1 MLYPI
6 GIQSFEEIRNG
17 GYVYVDKTALI
28 HRMTSTGKY
37 YFLSRP
43 RRFGKSLLLSTME
56 AYFSGRKE
64 LFEGLAMESLEKDWT
79 EYPVLHLDLTGSRY
93 TSVSDLIEKLDQHL
107 CAWENIYGIEEK
119 RNDPSA
125 RFSDVIDNA
134 CNKTGQ
140 KVVILIDEYEKPIID
155 NIDNPELMEQFRR
168 ELQGFYSVIKGKD
181 NAIRFAFLT
190 GVTKLGKMSIF
201 SGLNN
206 LNDISMDA
214 RYADICGI
222 TEVELKSYF
231 GESVK
236 TLAGMNGLSEEE
248 CYKKLAS
255 MYDGYHFHYRTPGIY
270 NPFSLLNT
278 FNANEFRMYWFE
290 TGTPTFL
297 VRYLKQGN
305 YNLDNISKND
315 VAVETL
321 TGANYV
327 SPAPITLMYQA
338 GYLTIKDYDQR
349 FNTYNLDYPNEEVKS
364 GFLNSLSHLYAPA
377 LAGGELS
384 VYQFIRDI
392 EKGDI
397 ESFMNRLTAFFAGN
411 SYMIQG
417 DLELYFQN
425 VMSIMLK
432 MMGLYVKTEYQTSN
446 GRIDILFDT
455 DKYVYIIELK
465 RDQSADI
472 ALKQIEEKGYDKP
485 FLASGKQIIKLGINF
500 SSETKTI
507 GRLTA
512 GLRRDTLHRTT
523 PRMKSD
529 EISLK
534 DEAQEQVAG
543 APEMKAKDSEIVKYS
558 PTKCQSP
565 NI

>member
-1 MLYPI
+1 MI
-6 GIQSFEEIRNG
+6 G
-17 GYVYVDKTALI
+17 
-28 HRMTSTGKY
+28 
-37 YFLSRP
+37 
-43 RRFGKSLLLSTME
+43 
-56 AYFSGRKE
+56 
-64 LFEGLAMESLEKDWT
+64 
-79 EYPVLHLDLTGSRY
+79 
-93 TSVSDLIEKLDQHL
+93 
-107 CAWENIYGIEEK
+107 
-119 RNDPSA
+119 
-125 RFSDVIDNA
+125 NA

-222 TEVELKSYF
+222 SEQELKSYF
-231 GESVK
+231 GESVR
-236 TLAGMNGLSEEE
+236 TLAEMNGLSEED
-248 CYKKLAS
+248 CYRKLAS

-397 ESFMNRLTAFFAGN
+397 ESFMNRLTAFFSGN

-507 GRLTA
+507 DGWA
-512 GLRRDTLHRTT
+512 
-523 PRMKSD
+523 
-529 EISLK
+529 
-534 DEAQEQVAG
+534 EA
-543 APEMKAKDSEIVKYS
+543 
-558 PTKCQSP
+558 
-565 NI
+565 

>member
-6 GIQSFEEIRNG
+6 GIQSFEEIRSG

-28 HRMTSTGKY
+28 YRLTSTGKY

-43 RRFGKSLLLSTME
+43 RRFGKSLLVSTME

-64 LFEGLAMESLEKDWT
+64 LFEGLAMESLEKEWT
-79 EYPVLHLDLTGSRY
+79 EYPVLHLDLTGSSY
-93 TSVSDLIEKLDQHL
+93 TDISHLKISLDQHL
-107 CAWENIYGIEEK
+107 RKWESLYDVTPVSE
-119 RNDPSA
+119 DLSS
-125 RFSDVIDNA
+125 RFKDVIDTA
-134 CNKTGQ
+134 YRKTGQ
-140 KVVILIDEYEKPIID
+140 KVVIIIDEYEKPIID

-214 RYADICGI
+214 RYSDICGI
-222 TEVELKSYF
+222 SEQELRSYF
-231 GESVK
+231 SESVK
-236 TLAGMNGLSEEE
+236 TLAEVNGLSEEE

-255 MYDGYHFHYRTPGIY
+255 MYDGYHFCEDSIGVY

-278 FNANEFRMYWFE
+278 FSSGKFRMYWFE

-315 VAVETL
+315 VALETL

-397 ESFMNRLTAFFAGN
+397 ESFMDRLTAFFAGN

-446 GRIDILFDT
+446 GRIDIVFDT

-465 RDQSADI
+465 RDESAET

-507 GRLTA
+507 DGWA
-512 GLRRDTLHRTT
+512 
-523 PRMKSD
+523 
-529 EISLK
+529 
-534 DEAQEQVAG
+534 EA
-543 APEMKAKDSEIVKYS
+543 
-558 PTKCQSP
+558 
-565 NI
+565 

>member
-64 LFEGLAMESLEKDWT
+64 LFEGLAMASLEKDW
-79 EYPVLHLDLTGSRY
+79 EIYPVLHLDLTGSRY

-155 NIDNPELMEQFRR
+155 NIDNPDLMEQFRR

-364 GFLNSLSHLYAPA
+364 GFRDAVSQL
-377 LAGGELS
+377 GG
-384 VYQFIRDI
+384 
-392 EKGDI
+392 
-397 ESFMNRLTAFFAGN
+397 
-411 SYMIQG
+411 
-417 DLELYFQN
+417 
-425 VMSIMLK
+425 
-432 MMGLYVKTEYQTSN
+432 
-446 GRIDILFDT
+446 
-455 DKYVYIIELK
+455 
-465 RDQSADI
+465 
-472 ALKQIEEKGYDKP
+472 P
-485 FLASGKQIIKLGINF
+485 
-500 SSETKTI
+500 
-507 GRLTA
+507 
-512 GLRRDTLHRTT
+512 
-523 PRMKSD
+523 
-529 EISLK
+529 
-534 DEAQEQVAG
+534 
-543 APEMKAKDSEIVKYS
+543 
-558 PTKCQSP
+558 
-565 NI
+565 

>member
-349 FNTYNLDYPNEEVKS
+349 FNT
-364 GFLNSLSHLYAPA
+364 
-377 LAGGELS
+377 
-384 VYQFIRDI
+384 
-392 EKGDI
+392 
-397 ESFMNRLTAFFAGN
+397 
-411 SYMIQG
+411 
-417 DLELYFQN
+417 
-425 VMSIMLK
+425 
-432 MMGLYVKTEYQTSN
+432 
-446 GRIDILFDT
+446 
-455 DKYVYIIELK
+455 
-465 RDQSADI
+465 
-472 ALKQIEEKGYDKP
+472 
-485 FLASGKQIIKLGINF
+485 
-500 SSETKTI
+500 
-507 GRLTA
+507 
-512 GLRRDTLHRTT
+512 
-523 PRMKSD
+523 
-529 EISLK
+529 
-534 DEAQEQVAG
+534 
-543 APEMKAKDSEIVKYS
+543 
-558 PTKCQSP
+558 
-565 NI
+565 

>member
-1 MLYPI
+1 MFANIGSICERILYYGGRNMLYPI

-28 HRMTSTGKY
+28 YKLTSTGKY

-43 RRFGKSLLLSTME
+43 RRFGKSLLVSTME

-64 LFEGLAMESLEKDWT
+64 LFEGLAMASLEKDWVS
-79 EYPVLHLDLTGSRY
+79 YPVLHLDLTGAAYLSIDELYSKFNSFLSKYEERY
-93 TSVSDLIEKLDQHL
+93 DICTGERVASVRF
-107 CAWENIYGIEEK
+107 ENII
-119 RNDPSA
+119 
-125 RFSDVIDNA
+125 DVA
-134 CNKTGQ
+134 YRKTGQ

-206 LNDISMDA
+206 LNDMSMDA

-222 TEVELKSYF
+222 TEQELKSYF
-231 GESVK
+231 GESVRM
-236 TLAGMNGLSEEE
+236 LAEMNGLSEEE

-305 YNLDNISKND
+305 YNLDNIAKND
-315 VAVETL
+315 VSVETL

-397 ESFMNRLTAFFAGN
+397 ESFMNRLTAFFSGN
-411 SYMIQG
+411 GYMIQG

-446 GRIDILFDT
+446 GRIDIVFDT

-465 RDQSADI
+465 RDESAEV

-507 GRLTA
+507 DGWA
-512 GLRRDTLHRTT
+512 
-523 PRMKSD
+523 
-529 EISLK
+529 
-534 DEAQEQVAG
+534 EA
-543 APEMKAKDSEIVKYS
+543 
-558 PTKCQSP
+558 
-565 NI
+565 

>member
-6 GIQSFEEIRNG
+6 GIQSLEEIRNG

-28 HRMTSTGKY
+28 HKMTSTGKY

-43 RRFGKSLLLSTME
+43 RRFGKSLLVSTME
-56 AYFSGRKE
+56 AYFSGRQE
-64 LFEGLAMESLEKDWT
+64 LFEGLAMESLETDWT
-79 EYPVLHLDLTGSRY
+79 EYPVLHLDLTGSSY
-93 TSVSDLIEKLDQHL
+93 TDISQLKISLGQHL
-107 CAWENIYGIEEK
+107 RKWESLYDVTPVSE
-119 RNDPSA
+119 DLSS
-125 RFSDVIDNA
+125 RFKDVIDA
-134 CNKTGQ
+134 AYRKTGQ

-222 TEVELKSYF
+222 SEQELKSYF

-236 TLAGMNGLSEEE
+236 TLAELNGLSEED

-255 MYDGYHFHYRTPGIY
+255 MYDGYHFCEDSIGVY

-278 FNANEFRMYWFE
+278 FNSGKFRMYWFE

-392 EKGDI
+392 EKGNI
-397 ESFMNRLTAFFAGN
+397 ESFMDRLTAFFAGN

-446 GRIDILFDT
+446 GRIDIVFDT
-455 DKYVYIIELK
+455 DKYIYIIELK
-465 RDQSADI
+465 RDESAET

-507 GRLTA
+507 DGW
-512 GLRRDTLHRTT
+512 
-523 PRMKSD
+523 K
-529 EISLK
+529 
-534 DEAQEQVAG
+534 
-543 APEMKAKDSEIVKYS
+543 
-558 PTKCQSP
+558 QSYM
-565 NI
+565 